1 MAREILSSAPAKVI
15 LCGEHAVV
23 YGEPALVMA
32 INLKA
37 YCRLTETDTGKI
49 EIISRNLGK
58 SISYSLN
65 LKEEPPRNELYPI
78 LRSLLHI
85 LDKLDERISV
95 RIEIFSDIPVSA
107 GLGSSAAVPVA
118 CSAAL
123 YYLINGK
130 LDREAVME
138 AAREAE
144 KIIHGRPS
152 GIDTMIAT
160 FGGVY
165 AYRKFEEPIKIDVP
179 KDFPRILVIDTGIK
193 RNTGVLVEKVRKLKE
208 KYPKVI
214 DPVIHAIGRLTIEAI
229 HAIFDRDYE
238 RLGELLTLNHRLLST
253 VGVSHEQLDLIV
265 KTAVENGALGAKLT
279 GAGGGGCAIAI
290 CYEEQVERVI
300 NALKAQGF
308 KSFNVNVSEDGVTIE
323 KE

>member
-1 MAREILSSAPAKVI
+1 MTREILSSAPAKVI

-23 YGEPALVMA
+23 YGEPALVTA

-37 YCRLTETDTGKI
+37 YCRLIETDTGKI
-49 EIISRNLGK
+49 EITSRNLGK
-58 SISYSLN
+58 SISYALDS
-65 LKEEPPRNELYPI
+65 KERPPRNELYPI

-85 LDKLDERISV
+85 LNKFDERVSA
-95 RIEIFSDIPVSA
+95 RIEISSEIPVSA

-123 YYLINGK
+123 YYFINGK

-144 KIIHGRPS
+144 KIVHGRPS

-179 KDFPRILVIDTGIK
+179 RDFPKILVIDTGIK
-193 RNTGVLVEKVRKLKE
+193 RSTGALVEKVRRLKE

-229 HAIFDRDYE
+229 YAIFDRDYE

-253 VGVSHEQLDLIV
+253 IGVSHEQLDLIV
-265 KTAVENGALGAKLT
+265 KTAIENGALGAKLT

-290 CYEEQVERVI
+290 CYEEHVERVT
-300 NALKAQGF
+300 NALKVRGF
-308 KSFNVNVSEDGVTIE
+308 RCFSVNVSEDGVIIE
-323 KE
+323 RK